1 MAYTAIEKMRREN
14 EKRFGADLGPWQPPL
29 YTNRRN
35 RNDLKS
41 AALRFLH
48 NRCEELRF
56 DTEKEEREKS
66 GVYQGKS
73 IKANQIPYNMEMDLN
88 RLCLEKALET
98 FIDSGVAEDAYAV
111 YYCYLEIFFGQYG
124 NSKKMVEL
132 LSEYEANGSSLLLK
146 HRDHYSHSVYVF
158 ALGLAIYE
166 TNEAFRNRFRA
177 FYHLMAK
184 PDHEAANL
192 FLEFWGLTALFHD
205 IGYPFELPFEQVLS
219 YFEVED
225 QERGKGS
232 LFLAYHSVEAL
243 TALDD
248 EAKAHLEALYH
259 RRFETTSELLAFD
272 ITEKLGKAYNFSEE
286 YMLDILNRKPTH
298 PDEFG
303 YFMDHAFFSAVRL
316 YRELAEEL
324 GAKSLTEKHV
334 DALSAIM
341 LHNSLYKFAISFYK
355 DKKPE
360 KRKAPLRMELHPLAW
375 LLMLCDELQCWDRKS
390 YGRNSRR
397 ELHPL
402 AASFDFT
409 GQAIKAVY
417 FYDIA
422 EQKKIEDYERLRA
435 AWEADPTTKKPRL
448 KAYSDMAGEKSDFS
462 ADIEKIVDTAAI
474 PLTVVPELR
483 RMNRENKRIYLS
495 GSNFLHFYDFAVAL
509 HARSMPGK
517 PTREEMEAKFNACS
531 LEYRLSTLGRTRH
544 FAAYLNAINCFYTD
558 RLVDFD
564 LVTHFSA
571 KDAAI
576 FAPMEHERWVREHQA
591 MGWRYGNEYE
601 TLPLDV
607 PAEEEKAARAALRE
621 QLRCHKLCMDGKL
634 SHEEIR
640 AHYQRLSKAYQ
651 DKDWKPFNK
660 LLELLKTLDGSKIY
674 RL

>member
-1 MAYTAIEKMRREN
+1 
-14 EKRFGADLGPWQPPL
+14 
-29 YTNRRN
+29 
-35 RNDLKS
+35 
-41 AALRFLH
+41 
-48 NRCEELRF
+48 
-56 DTEKEEREKS
+56 
-66 GVYQGKS
+66 
-73 IKANQIPYNMEMDLN
+73 
-88 RLCLEKALET
+88 
-98 FIDSGVAEDAYAV
+98 
-111 YYCYLEIFFGQYG
+111 
-124 NSKKMVEL
+124 
-132 LSEYEANGSSLLLK
+132 
-146 HRDHYSHSVYVF
+146 
-158 ALGLAIYE
+158 
-166 TNEAFRNRFRA
+166 
-177 FYHLMAK
+177 
-184 PDHEAANL
+184 
-192 FLEFWGLTALFHD
+192 
-205 IGYPFELPFEQVLS
+205 
-219 YFEVED
+219 
-225 QERGKGS
+225 
-232 LFLAYHSVEAL
+232 
-243 TALDD
+243 
-248 EAKAHLEALYH
+248 
-259 RRFETTSELLAFD
+259 
-272 ITEKLGKAYNFSEE
+272 
-286 YMLDILNRKPTH
+286 
-298 PDEFG
+298 
-303 YFMDHAFFSAVRL
+303 
-316 YRELAEEL
+316 
-324 GAKSLTEKHV
+324 
-334 DALSAIM
+334 
-341 LHNSLYKFAISFYK
+341 
-355 DKKPE
+355 
-360 KRKAPLRMELHPLAW
+360 
-375 LLMLCDELQCWDRKS
+375 
-390 YGRNSRR
+390 
-397 ELHPL
+397 
-402 AASFDFT
+402 
-409 GQAIKAVY
+409 
-417 FYDIA
+417 
-422 EQKKIEDYERLRA
+422 
-435 AWEADPTTKKPRL
+435 
-448 KAYSDMAGEKSDFS
+448 MAGEKSDFS